1 MTLTPVFRRAAL
13 TDLEAI
19 VAMLADDIL
28 GQKRE
33 NTSLPLAQ
41 TYLDA
46 FAAIEADPN
55 QYLAV
60 VEMDGAVVGT
70 LQISYMPGLSHQGA
84 WRGEIESVRIASL
97 ARGSGLGRLMIQ
109 WAVEQCRERRCHIVQ
124 LTSDM
129 ARTDAHRFYEQLGF
143 IASHKGFKLT
153 L

>member
-1 MTLTPVFRRAAL
+1 MTLTPVFRRAAF

-28 GQKRE
+28 GKKRE
-33 NTSLPLAQ
+33 NTNLPLAQ

-46 FAAIEADPN
+46 FAAIDADPN

>member
-1 MTLTPVFRRAAL
+1 MTSTPVFRRALA

-19 VAMLADDIL
+19 VTMLADDIL

-33 NTSLPLAQ
+33 DTRLPLARS
-41 TYLDA
+41 YLDA

-60 VEMDGAVVGT
+60 VELDGRVVGT

-84 WRGEIESVRIASL
+84 WRGEIESVRIASS

-109 WAVEQCRERRCHIVQ
+109 WAVEQCRQRQCRIVQ

-143 IASHKGFKLT
+143 TASHKGFKLT

>member
-1 MTLTPVFRRAAL
+1 MTSTPVFRRAVAA
-13 TDLEAI
+13 DLEAI

-33 NTSLPLAQ
+33 NISLPLAQ
-41 TYLDA
+41 SYLDA

-60 VEMDGAVVGT
+60 VELDDAVVGT
-70 LQISYMPGLSHQGA
+70 LQITYMPGLSHQGA
-84 WRGEIESVRIASL
+84 WRGEIESVRIASA
-97 ARGSGLGRLMIQ
+97 ARGTGLGRLMIQ
-109 WAVEQCRERRCHIVQ
+109 WAIEQCRARNCYLVQ

-129 ARTDAHRFYEQLGF
+129 ARIDAHRFYEQLGF
-143 IASHKGFKLT
+143 TASHKGFKMT

>member
-1 MTLTPVFRRAAL
+1 
-13 TDLEAI
+13 
-19 VAMLADDIL
+19 MLADDIL

-33 NTSLPLAQ
+33 DTRLPLARS
-41 TYLDA
+41 YLDA

-55 QYLAV
+55 QYLA
-60 VEMDGAVVGT
+60 VGT

-84 WRGEIESVRIASL
+84 WRGEIESVRIASS

-109 WAVEQCRERRCHIVQ
+109 WAVEQCRQRQCRIVQ

-143 IASHKGFKLT
+143 TASHKGFKLT